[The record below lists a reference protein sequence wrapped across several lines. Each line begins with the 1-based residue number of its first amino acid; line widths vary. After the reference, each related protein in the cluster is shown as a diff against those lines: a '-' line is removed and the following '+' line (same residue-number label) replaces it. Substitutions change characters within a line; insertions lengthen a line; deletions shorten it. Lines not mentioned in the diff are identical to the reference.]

1 MNTLQNVL
9 MKYLMPIANKVEQQ
23 KHLQAIKDGMIA
35 DIPIVIIGS
44 ICLLPIA
51 FMNLL
56 GSGPIYEFLA
66 NNISIFTYAS
76 LYTNDILSVYAAY
89 FIASALAKRY
99 DMNASRSGITS
110 IAVHLI
116 LPGVAIEGGIGI
128 EYLGASGLFTSIVSA
143 ILSVEVSR
151 LLLKHHVY
159 IKLPDSVPEMVGE
172 SFKTLIPLVI
182 NVIVAVI
189 IANLSLAM
197 SGKVFPALVMSLLA
211 PAISS
216 MDSLPALLTV
226 IFFTQLL
233 WFFGLHGPSITSAV
247 WAPFAIAYG
256 AENIAN
262 FAAGAPVSHI
272 FTFGLYYNILQVSGS
287 GLTLGLVFLMM
298 KSKSKAFS
306 SMGKVALVPS
316 LFGINEPVIF
326 GLPIILNPYM
336 LIPFV
341 FGPLVITAMT
351 YFVMNTG
358 FIGMPIAN
366 PPGFLPPGVGAFLM
380 TLDWRSVIFVFVC
393 LILMTLF
400 YLPFFKTMEA
410 EELKREQASEAANNN

>member
-116 LPGVAIEGGIGI
+116 LSGVAIEGGIGI

-272 FTFGLYYNILQVSGS
+272 FTFLR
-287 GLTLGLVFLMM
+287 
-298 KSKSKAFS
+298 
-306 SMGKVALVPS
+306 
-316 LFGINEPVIF
+316 
-326 GLPIILNPYM
+326 
-336 LIPFV
+336 FV
-341 FGPLVITAMT
+341 
-351 YFVMNTG
+351 
-358 FIGMPIAN
+358 
-366 PPGFLPPGVGAFLM
+366 
-380 TLDWRSVIFVFVC
+380 
-393 LILMTLF
+393 
-400 YLPFFKTMEA
+400 K
-410 EELKREQASEAANNN
+410 

>member
-9 MKYLMPIANKVEQQ
+9 MKYLLPIANKVEQQ

-56 GSGPIYEFLA
+56 GSGPIYDFIA
-66 NNISIFTYAS
+66 NNLSVFTYAS
-76 LYTNDILSVYAAY
+76 LFTNDILSVYAAF

-99 DMNASRSGITS
+99 NLNASSAGITS
-110 IAVHLI
+110 IVVHLI
-116 LPGVAIEGGIGI
+116 LSGVAVEGGIGI

-143 ILSVEVSR
+143 ILSVEISR
-151 LLLKHHVY
+151 LLIEHNVI
-159 IKLPDSVPEMVGE
+159 IKLPESVPEMVGE
-172 SFKTLIPLVI
+172 SFRTLIPLVL
-182 NVIVAVI
+182 NVIVAVA
-189 IANLSLAM
+189 IANLSL
-197 SGKVFPALVMSLLA
+197 SVGGQVFPALIMSLLA
-211 PAISS
+211 PAIST
-216 MDSLPALLTV
+216 MDTLPALLMV

-233 WFFGLHGPSITSAV
+233 WFFDLHGPSITSAV

-262 FAAGAPVSHI
+262 FGSGAPVTHI
-272 FTFGLYYNILQVSGS
+272 FTFGLYYNILQVTGS

-341 FGPLVITAMT
+341 FGPLVITALT
-351 YFVMNTG
+351 YFVMNAG
-358 FIGMPIAN
+358 FVGMPIAN

-380 TLDWRSVIFVFVC
+380 TLDWRCVIFVFIC
-393 LILMTLF
+393 LIIMTIF

-410 EELKREQASEAANNN
+410 EEIKKEQAGQKTE